1 MAFLSDTARG
11 FLANQPD
18 PPRPTPKQQREHLRR
33 IRHAERWVREQRME
47 DMAQIVG
54 RSRDELIN
62 EAIDEWLANH
72 ELDYLKRRDQI
83 NEHLAA
89 IEALQK

>member
-1 MAFLSDTARG
+1 MAFLSDAARG
-11 FLANQPD
+11 FLAKQPD
-18 PPRPTPKQQREHLRR
+18 PPRPTPKQQREALRH
-33 IRHAERWVREQRME
+33 IRHTERWVREQRME
-47 DMAQIVG
+47 GMAQIVG

-72 ELDYLKRRDQI
+72 ELDYFKRQDQI

-89 IEALQK
+89 IQALQK

>member
-1 MAFLSDTARG
+1 MAFLSDAARE

-18 PPRPTPKQQREHLRR
+18 PPRPTPEQQRECLRR
-33 IRHAERWVREQRME
+33 IRHTERWVREQRME

-72 ELDYLKRRDQI
+72 ELDYLKRQAQI
-83 NEHLAA
+83 HEHLAA
-89 IEALQK
+89 IKAIQQ

>member
-18 PPRPTPKQQREHLRR
+18 PPRPSSEQKREHLRR
-33 IRHAERWVREQRME
+33 IRHAERWIREQRME

-62 EAIDEWLANH
+62 EAIDEWLASH
-72 ELDYLKRRDQI
+72 ELDYRKRQSQI

-89 IEALQK
+89 IEALQQ

>member
-1 MAFLSDTARG
+1 MAFLSDTAKG
-11 FLANQPD
+11 FLANQSD
-18 PPRPTPKQQREHLRR
+18 PPRPTPEQQREHLRR
-33 IRHAERWVREQRME
+33 IRHAERWVREQWME

-72 ELDYLKRRDQI
+72 ELDYRKRQDQI
-83 NEHLAA
+83 QEHLAA
-89 IEALQK
+89 IKALQQ

>member
-1 MAFLSDTARG
+1 MAFLSDTGRE

-18 PPRPTPKQQREHLRR
+18 PPRPTPEQQREHLRR
-33 IRHAERWVREQRME
+33 IRHAERWVREQQME

-62 EAIDEWLANH
+62 EAIDEWLNRH
-72 ELDYLKRRDQI
+72 ERDFRKRQAQI
-83 NEHLAA
+83 QEHLAA
-89 IEALQK
+89 IKALQQ

>member
-11 FLANQPD
+11 FLYSQPD
-18 PPRPTPKQQREHLRR
+18 DPRPTPEQQREHLRR

-47 DMAQIVG
+47 DMAKIVG

-72 ELDYLKRRDQI
+72 ELDYLKRQDQI

>member
-18 PPRPTPKQQREHLRR
+18 DPRPTPKQQREHLRR
-33 IRHAERWVREQRME
+33 IRHAERWVREQQME
-47 DMAQIVG
+47 DMAKIVG

>member
-1 MAFLSDTARG
+1 MTFLSETARE

-33 IRHAERWVREQRME
+33 IRHTERWIREQKME

-72 ELDYLKRRDQI
+72 ELDYLKRQGQI
-83 NEHLAA
+83 HEHLAA

>member
-11 FLANQPD
+11 FLANQPED
-18 PPRPTPKQQREHLRR
+18 PRPTPEQQREHLRR

-72 ELDYLKRRDQI
+72 ELDYLKRQDQI
-83 NEHLAA
+83 HAHLAA
-89 IEALQK
+89 IEALRK

>member
-1 MAFLSDTARG
+1 MAFLSDTGRE

-18 PPRPTPKQQREHLRR
+18 HQRPTPEQQREHLRR

-72 ELDYLKRRDQI
+72 ELDYRKRQVQI
-83 NEHLAA
+83 HEHLAA

>member
-1 MAFLSDTARG
+1 
-11 FLANQPD
+11 
-18 PPRPTPKQQREHLRR
+18 
-33 IRHAERWVREQRME
+33 ME

-72 ELDYLKRRDQI
+72 ELDYRKRQAQI
-83 NEHLAA
+83 EEHLAA
-89 IEALQK
+89 IKALQA

>member
-1 MAFLSDTARG
+1 MAFLSDTARE

-18 PPRPTPKQQREHLRR
+18 PPRPTPEQQREYLRR
-33 IRHAERWVREQRME
+33 IRHAERWVREQQME

-72 ELDYLKRRDQI
+72 ELDYRKRQAQI
-83 NEHLAA
+83 HEHLAA

>member
-1 MAFLSDTARG
+1 MAFLSEAARR

-18 PPRPTPKQQREHLRR
+18 DPRPTPEQQREYLRQV
-33 IRHAERWVREQRME
+33 RHAARWVREQQME

-72 ELDYLKRRDQI
+72 EPDYRKRQAQI
-83 NEHLAA
+83 QEHLTA
-89 IEALQK
+89 IQALQA

>member
-1 MAFLSDTARG
+1 MAFLSETARG

-18 PPRPTPKQQREHLRR
+18 DPRPTLKQQREYLRQA
-33 IRHAERWVREQRME
+33 RHAARWVREQQME

-72 ELDYLKRRDQI
+72 ELDYRKRQAQI
-83 NEHLAA
+83 QEHLTA
-89 IEALQK
+89 IQALQA

>member
-18 PPRPTPKQQREHLRR
+18 PPRPTPEQQREHLRR
-33 IRHAERWVREQRME
+33 IRHAQRWIREQQME

-72 ELDYLKRRDQI
+72 ESDYRERQAQI
-83 NEHLAA
+83 EKHLSA
-89 IEALQK
+89 IKALQQ